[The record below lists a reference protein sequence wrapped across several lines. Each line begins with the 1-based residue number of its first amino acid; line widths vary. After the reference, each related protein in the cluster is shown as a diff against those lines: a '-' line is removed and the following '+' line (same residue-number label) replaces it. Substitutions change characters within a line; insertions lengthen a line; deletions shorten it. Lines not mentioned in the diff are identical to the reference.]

1 FGPFALD
8 EDARRLT
15 LRGAPQ
21 EVQPLVFDLLA
32 YLVRNAG
39 RVVPKD
45 ELMDALWPDLT
56 VTEASLQRAVSL
68 ARRAL
73 APGGME
79 KAIRSFVRHGYRF
92 GLDPDFGAPEGQPVA
107 DHHAEAQRRVRACD
121 WPGACARFE

>member
-8 EDARRLT
+8 EDARMLT
-15 LRGAPQ
+15 LRGEPQ
-21 EVQPLVFDLLA
+21 ELQPRVFDLLA

-73 APGGME
+73 AQGGME
-79 KAIRSFVRHGYRF
+79 RAIRSFVRHGYRF
-92 GLDPDFGAPEGQPVA
+92 GLDPDLSAPEGPSVA
-107 DHHAEAQRRVRACD
+107 DAHAEAR
-121 WPGACARFE
+121 